1 VAKKRWKQIRKELLH
16 KYRVVL
22 VDTQTFAERFSF
34 TLSGFNVFLAA
45 GTTVVVL
52 VGMTLLLIAYTPLR
66 EYIPGYASTK
76 LRREALHLSTQV
88 DSLESVVNYHEKQ
101 WSTVRRLLTNEPL
114 PDSVVSEAPSAQA
127 DPNKLKPTA
136 SEQKFR
142 EQQEVQDQYR
152 LTRRPNVQA
161 RASLIPPVAGTLVEK
176 YAPARGHL
184 GVGWSVSS
192 GTTIKCALDGTVVQA
207 DWSPDLGHFLWVQH
221 ANNTLTFYS
230 QNAHVLKKRGA
241 RVRAGEALAIS
252 GKGLRNASAA
262 VHFELWMN
270 GQPVNP
276 LVYLP

>member
-1 VAKKRWKQIRKELLH
+1 MATKRWKQIQKELLH

-101 WSTVRRLLTNEPL
+101 WSAVRRLLTNEPL

-230 QNAHVLKKRGA
+230 QNAQVLKKRGA

>member
-142 EQQEVQDQYR
+142 EPQEVQDQYR

-230 QNAHVLKKRGA
+230 QNAQVLKKRGA

>member
-1 VAKKRWKQIRKELLH
+1 MAKKGWKEFRKELLH

-34 TLSGFNVFLAA
+34 TLSGFNVFLTV
-45 GTTVVVL
+45 GTSVIAL
-52 VGMTLLLIAYTPLR
+52 VGMTLLFIAYTPLR

-76 LRREALHLSTQV
+76 LRREALHLTTQV
-88 DSLESVVNYHEKQ
+88 DSLESLVDYHEQQ

-127 DPNKLKPTA
+127 DPSKLKASA

-142 EQQEVQDQYR
+142 EQQEIQDQYR
-152 LTRRPNVQA
+152 LTRRPSGQEK
-161 RASLIPPVAGTLVEK
+161 ASLIPPVAGTLVEK

-184 GVGWSVSS
+184 GVDWSVPA

-221 ANNTLTFYS
+221 ANNRLTFYS
-230 QNAHVLKKRGA
+230 QNVQVLKKKGA

-252 GKGLRNASAA
+252 GKGLKNSSAT
-262 VHFELWMN
+262 VHFELWVN

>member
-1 VAKKRWKQIRKELLH
+1 MAKKRWKQIRKELLH

-76 LRREALHLSTQV
+76 LRREALHLSSQV

-230 QNAHVLKKRGA
+230 QNAQVLKKRGA

>member
-1 VAKKRWKQIRKELLH
+1 MAKKRWKQIQKELLH

-101 WSTVRRLLTNEPL
+101 WSAVRRLLTNEPL

-230 QNAHVLKKRGA
+230 QNAQVLKKRGA

>member
-1 VAKKRWKQIRKELLH
+1 MSKKRWKQIRKELLH

-101 WSTVRRLLTNEPL
+101 WSAVRRLLTNEPL

-230 QNAHVLKKRGA
+230 QNAQVLKKRGA

>member
-1 VAKKRWKQIRKELLH
+1 MAKKRWKQIRKELLH

>member
-1 VAKKRWKQIRKELLH
+1 MAKKRWKQIRKELLH

-142 EQQEVQDQYR
+142 EPQEVQDQYR

-230 QNAHVLKKRGA
+230 QNAQVLKKRGA

>member
-1 VAKKRWKQIRKELLH
+1 MAKKRWKQIQKELLH

-52 VGMTLLLIAYTPLR
+52 VGMTLFLIAYTPLR

-101 WSTVRRLLTNEPL
+101 WSAVRRLLTNEPL

-230 QNAHVLKKRGA
+230 QNAQVLKKRGG

>member
-1 VAKKRWKQIRKELLH
+1 MAKKRWKQIQKELLH

-76 LRREALHLSTQV
+76 LRREALRLSTQV

-101 WSTVRRLLTNEPL
+101 WSAVRRLLTNEPL

-230 QNAHVLKKRGA
+230 QNAQVLKKRGA

>member
-1 VAKKRWKQIRKELLH
+1 MAKKNWKQIQKELLH

-34 TLSGFNVFLAA
+34 TLSGFNVFLAV
-45 GTTVVVL
+45 GTSVVVL
-52 VGMTLLLIAYTPLR
+52 VGMTLFLIAYTPLR

-101 WSTVRRLLTNEPL
+101 WGTVRRLLTNEPL
-114 PDSVVSEAPSAQA
+114 PDSVVAEAPSAKA
-127 DPNKLKPTA
+127 DPNKLKPTP

-142 EQQEVQDQYR
+142 KQQELQDQYR

-161 RASLIPPVAGTLVEK
+161 RANLVSPVAGTLVEK
-176 YAPARGHL
+176 YAPARGQL

-192 GTTIKCALDGTVVQA
+192 GTTVKCALDGTVVQA

-230 QNAHVLKKRGA
+230 QNAQVLKKRGA
-241 RVRAGEALAIS
+241 RVRAGEALAFS
-252 GKGLRNASAA
+252 GKGLKNASAA

>member
-1 VAKKRWKQIRKELLH
+1 MSIFVLWQKSVGNRFEKSCCTSTAWSWWTH
-16 KYRVVL
+16 KPLADLQPEQVG
-22 VDTQTFAERFSF
+22 FS
-34 TLSGFNVFLAA
+34 
-45 GTTVVVL
+45 TVVVL

-66 EYIPGYASTK
+66 EYIPGYASTQ

-230 QNAHVLKKRGA
+230 QNAQVLKKRGA

>member
-1 VAKKRWKQIRKELLH
+1 
-16 KYRVVL
+16 
-22 VDTQTFAERFSF
+22 
-34 TLSGFNVFLAA
+34 
-45 GTTVVVL
+45 
-52 VGMTLLLIAYTPLR
+52 
-66 EYIPGYASTK
+66 
-76 LRREALHLSTQV
+76 LHLSTQV

-101 WSTVRRLLTNEPL
+101 WSAVRRLLTNEPL

-230 QNAHVLKKRGA
+230 QNAQVLKKRGA

>member
-1 VAKKRWKQIRKELLH
+1 MAKKRWKQIRKELLH

-45 GTTVVVL
+45 GTSVVVL

-192 GTTIKCALDGTVVQA
+192 GTTVKCALDGTVVQA

>member
-1 VAKKRWKQIRKELLH
+1 MAKKRWKQIKKELLH

-52 VGMTLLLIAYTPLR
+52 VGMTLFLIAYTPLR

-101 WSTVRRLLTNEPL
+101 WSAVRRLLTNEPL

-230 QNAHVLKKRGA
+230 QNAQVLKKRGG